1 MSSDSKPQCQQDFV
15 PPYPTHHFSVET
27 SKKSE
32 SLLTLTL
39 NPAAGESPADIC
51 QRLARLVREKN
62 ARPLHMQVFGSV
74 SASQAALA
82 ALEQAFG
89 HVDWPI
95 TWVEGSCCQGRTI
108 AGIQIHAFTGPVERI
123 TLGGRV
129 VASVFTAEGSRQ
141 CFVGGLVPADVRAS
155 RSEQTRRT
163 LEELQQILSQAGFDL
178 GDTMRTWFYLE
189 DILSW
194 YNDFNRA
201 RTGIY
206 SQIKFRTG
214 SLPAS
219 TGVGAKNPAGAALA
233 LAALAIRPLEG
244 QPNAVEVA
252 SPLQCPAPAY
262 GSSFSRAM
270 EITSANRRRLHV
282 SGTASIAPGGKTLWV
297 GDVEKQVEL
306 SMKVVAAIL
315 QSRGFSFSDT
325 TRATAYFRRAA
336 DVRFFTEW
344 LEKNLTAPLPVVLAQ
359 CDVCRDDLL
368 FEFESEVEQISP
380 TADSPQIRRLNLP

>member
-1 MSSDSKPQCQQDFV
+1 MANAPASNGFAPSH
-15 PPYPTHHFSVET
+15 PTHHFSVET
-27 SKKSE
+27 PNASGT
-32 SLLTLTL
+32 LLTLTL
-39 NPAAGESPADIC
+39 PPVAAESPADAC
-51 QRLARLVREKN
+51 RRLAPLLREKN
-62 ARPLHMQVFGSV
+62 ARPVHMQVFGSV
-74 SASQAALA
+74 DASRSALA
-82 ALEQAFG
+82 ALEAAFG
-89 HVDWPI
+89 GVDWPV
-95 TWVEGSCCQGRTI
+95 TWVEGSCCQGKPI
-108 AGIQIHAFTGPVERI
+108 AGMQIHAFTGPVERV
-123 TLGGRV
+123 TVGNRV
-129 VASVFTAEGSRQ
+129 VASVFTTEGFRQ
-141 CFVGGLVPADVRAS
+141 CFVGGLVPGDITAS

-163 LEELQQILSQAGFDL
+163 LEELQQILARAGFDL
-178 GDTMRTWFYLE
+178 GDTVRTWFYLE

-206 SQIKFRTG
+206 SQVQFRTG

-233 LAALAIRPLEG
+233 LSALALRPLAG
-244 QPNAVEVA
+244 GANAVEVA

-297 GDVEKQVEL
+297 GDIEKQVEL

-325 TRATAYFRRAA
+325 TRATAYFRHAA
-336 DVRFFTEW
+336 DVRVFTEW
-344 LEKNLTAPLPVVLAQ
+344 LEKNLTVPLPLVLAQ

-368 FEFESEVEQISP
+368 FEFESEAEQISP
-380 TADSPQIRRLNLP
+380 MADNPQSGLTQTCGW